1 MEAAVKK
8 ESSKKRRKLIPYLF
22 ILPFMILYIIFFLYP
37 SIYSFS
43 LSFFSYKGYG
53 NAKFIGINNYKNL
66 LTYKTMWQSL
76 RNTMFYFICSFI
88 PTMIASFLLA
98 LAVRGKK
105 TRRFQNVYKPLIFMP
120 QIISIVAASLC
131 FKIIFG
137 ERVGVINQV
146 LGTSIP
152 FLADLKI
159 MKWPVVLL
167 ITWRSIGWYF
177 IIYLSGLTTIG
188 EDITEAATIDGAN
201 GFQRVSKVILPLMRP
216 TILLAFITCAI
227 GGLKLYTEPNL
238 LLAQNYD
245 PPMQVAPYMNLIV
258 TNMQG
263 GNFGMACA
271 SGWLL
276 VLIILILTLI
286 QLRFLGGDNT

>member
-1 MEAAVKK
+1 MKQK
-8 ESSKKRRKLIPYLF
+8 SGKKRRKYIPYLF
-22 ILPFMILYIIFFLYP
+22 ITPFIVLYIVFFLYP
-37 SIYSFS
+37 AVYSFV

-53 NAKFIGINNYKNL
+53 NARFIGMNNYKNL
-66 LTYKTMWQSL
+66 LTYRTMWQSL
-76 RNTMFYFICSFI
+76 KNTMFYFICSFI
-88 PTMIASFLLA
+88 PTMIVSFLLA
-98 LAVRGKK
+98 VIVRSKK
-105 TRRFQNVYKPLIFMP
+105 VKRFQNIYKPFIFMP
-120 QIISIVAASLC
+120 QIVSIVATSLC

-152 FLADLKI
+152 FLADLKL

-188 EDITEAATIDGAN
+188 EDVIEAATIDG
-201 GFQRVSKVILPLMRP
+201 VSPVQSVCRVILPLMRP
-216 TILLAFITCAI
+216 TIMLAFITSAI

-245 PPMQVAPYMNLIV
+245 PPAPVAPYMNLIV

-271 SGWLL
+271 AGWLL

-286 QLRFLGGDNT
+286 QLRFFGGDNT

>member
-1 MEAAVKK
+1 MKNK
-8 ESSKKRRKLIPYLF
+8 NSKKKRKYIPYLF
-22 ILPFMILYIIFFLYP
+22 ILPFMILYIVFFLYP
-37 SIYSFS
+37 SIYSFR
-43 LSFFSYKGYG
+43 LSFFNYKGYG
-53 NAKFIGINNYKNL
+53 DARFIGINNYKNL

-88 PTMIASFLLA
+88 PTMIVSFLLA
-98 LAVRGKK
+98 LAVRGKSV
-105 TRRFQNVYKPLIFMP
+105 RRFQNIYKPLIFMP

-152 FLADLKI
+152 FLADLEL

-167 ITWRSIGWYF
+167 ITWRSVGWYF

-201 GFQRVSKVILPLMRP
+201 AFQRVTKVILPLMRP

-245 PPMQVAPYMNLIV
+245 PPAQVAPYMNLIV
-258 TNMQG
+258 NNMQG

-271 SGWLL
+271 SGWFL

>member
-1 MEAAVKK
+1 MKK
-8 ESSKKRRKLIPYLF
+8 EASKKKRKFIPYLF
-22 ILPFMILYIIFFLYP
+22 IFPFMILYFVFFFYP
-37 SIYSFS
+37 AIYSFT
-43 LSFFSYKGYG
+43 LSFFSFKGYG
-53 NAKFIGINNYKNL
+53 SARFIGFNNYKNL
-66 LTYKTMWQSL
+66 LTYKTMWLSL
-76 RNTMFYFICSFI
+76 RNTMFYFLCSFV
-88 PTMIASFLLA
+88 PTMIISFLLA
-98 LAVRGKK
+98 LAVRGKRV
-105 TRRFQNVYKPLIFMP
+105 RRLQNIYKPLIFMP
-120 QIISIVAASLC
+120 QIVSIVATSLC

-152 FLADLKI
+152 FLADLKL
-159 MKWPVVLL
+159 MKWPVVVL

-188 EDITEAATIDGAN
+188 EDVVEAATIDGAN
-201 GFQRVSKVILPLMRP
+201 SFQRVTKVILPLMRP
-216 TILLAFITCAI
+216 TVMLAFITCAI

-245 PPMQVAPYMNLIV
+245 PPAQVAPYMNLIV
-258 TNMQG
+258 NNMQG

-276 VLIILILTLI
+276 VFIILILTLI

>member
-1 MEAAVKK
+1 MKK
-8 ESSKKRRKLIPYLF
+8 EIRKKKRKLTPYLF
-22 ILPFMILYIIFFLYP
+22 ILPFMILYIAFFLYP
-37 SIYSFS
+37 AIYSFI

-53 NAKFIGINNYKNL
+53 NARFTGISNYKNL

-76 RNTMFYFICSFI
+76 GNTMFYFISSFI
-88 PTMIASFLLA
+88 PTMIVSFLLA
-98 LAVRGKK
+98 LAVRGKGV
-105 TRRFQNVYKPLIFMP
+105 RRFQNIYKPLIFMP
-120 QIISIVAASLC
+120 QIVSIVATALC

-137 ERVGVINQV
+137 ERVGVINQIF
-146 LGTSIP
+146 GTSIP
-152 FLADLKI
+152 FLADLEL

-167 ITWRSIGWYF
+167 ITWRSVGWYF

-201 GFQRVSKVILPLMRP
+201 AFQRVTRVILPLMRP

-245 PPMQVAPYMNLIV
+245 PPAQVAPYMNLIV
-258 TNMQG
+258 NNMQG

-276 VLIILILTLI
+276 VFIILFLTLI